1 MIIGIDE
8 CGLGAWAG
16 PLCVCGVLVEDN
28 WMHEGIND
36 SKKLTP
42 KKRAKLFHELV
53 EADVRYEICL
63 KDVEEIDENGVYA
76 ALNLAWKEVAVKLLA
91 DAKGKTKVIVDG
103 DTPIK
108 NLRAP
113 QQCVVDADT
122 FIPAV
127 MAASILGKHTRDGIM
142 IRLAEKFPGY
152 CFESN
157 KGYGTPQHR
166 DGLAIHG
173 VCELHRRSYKPIQR
187 VIEDGPGGDGIGY
200 FPVTKELYEAWR
212 FNF

>member
-36 SKKLTP
+36 SKKLSP
-42 KKRAKLFHELV
+42 KKRARLFQEMV
-53 EADVRYEICL
+53 EDDIRYEICL
-63 KDVEEIDENGVYA
+63 KDVEDIDENGVEA
-76 ALNLAWKEVAVKLLA
+76 AKQAAWKHVALKLLA
-91 DAKGKTKVIVDG
+91 DAPKGTKVILDG
-103 DTPIK
+103 DIPIK
-108 NLRAP
+108 GLKHPHQA
-113 QQCVVDADT
+113 VVDADT
-122 FIPAV
+122 FIPSV
-127 MAASILGKHTRDGIM
+127 MAASILGKHTRDCMM

-152 CFESN
+152 KFDSN
-157 KGYGTPQHR
+157 KGYGTPQHQE
-166 DGLAIHG
+166 GLAAHG

-187 VIEDGPGGDGIGY
+187 VIENGPGGDGIGY
-200 FPVTKELYEAWR
+200 YPVTPELYDAWR